1 MAAKKNAKKR
11 AKAASTPAAPAK
23 TAKTAKTAKRASP
36 GTPDKVAGK
45 VTPTQSSRNVDIGI
59 ATDDRR
65 RIAEGLSR
73 FLADSYTLYLKTHNF
88 HWNVTGPMFN
98 SLHNMFMDQYTEQ
111 WTALDEIAERI
122 RALGEFAPQ
131 SFGNLTSIRDGNPEA
146 EWEAMVDELKSD
158 NETVCRTAREIFP
171 SAEKAGDQATLDLI
185 TQRFQAHEKH
195 AWMLRSTLGG
205 K

>member
-1 MAAKKNAKKR
+1 MATTIDTGFSPEDR
-11 AKAASTPAAPAK
+11 AEVAA
-23 TAKTAKTAKRASP
+23 
-36 GTPDKVAGK
+36 
-45 VTPTQSSRNVDIGI
+45 
-59 ATDDRR
+59 
-65 RIAEGLSR
+65 GLSR
-73 FLADSYTLYLKTHNF
+73 LLADTYAVYLKTHGY
-88 HWNVTGPMFN
+88 HWNVRGPNFA
-98 SLHNMFMDQYTEQ
+98 SLHGLFMEQYTEE
-111 WTALDEIAERI
+111 WAALDEIAERI

-131 SFGNLTSIRDGNPEA
+131 TFGNLTAIRDGNPESD
-146 EWEAMVDELKSD
+146 WEAMVEELKRD